1 MHPRPA
7 ILLSTPGF
15 WRTLFYQELHHASI
29 TLQVFDRT
37 MQMTDNAGA
46 TDEHRALNYL
56 TVRYPAIYA
65 AVAQAQGRN
74 SSLTA
79 VDVRPSALSG
89 VRNIVEVIFS
99 FTDRATDVV
108 EKHFLRLD
116 VTEEFPFLVTKM
128 SPYYD
133 R

>member
-1 MHPRPA
+1 
-7 ILLSTPGF
+7 
-15 WRTLFYQELHHASI
+15 
-29 TLQVFDRT
+29 

-56 TVRYPAIYA
+56 TVRHPAIYA

-74 SSLTA
+74 TSLTA

-108 EKHFLRLD
+108 EKQFLRI
-116 VTEEFPFLVTKM
+116 
-128 SPYYD
+128 D
-133 R
+133 RDRGVSVPGDKTSRRISIVDSGLRLRGGDK